1 MTALRALLLFLQI
14 IYIITVKK
22 LSVFLRKLFLSKK
35 NLSTIQYF
43 IHSFESRM
51 IFSNEPSLYINICQY
66 STLSGRQLDTIYQN
80 LNKVQVSKLGGK
92 KRYGDRVGVKRVD
105 ARAMGGIAKSHRPR
119 STAAVVRHC
128 TLCVAAGRSPRA
140 RRWAAGTTSASS
152 APRSISAFGEL
163 VADKTRKR
171 LRCFSTGATKCQRRG
186 KGSPFFPCM
195 LRSCGTILG
204 SMQRALAVWHELQSS
219 FKIHFPFVFPYKICS
234 SDKKYIRIHHYLAI
248 HEHDTT
254 CKILYMWRADHFSL

>member
-1 MTALRALLLFLQI
+1 MTALRALLFLQI

-66 STLSGRQLDTIYQN
+66 STLSGRQLDTMYQN

-92 KRYGDRVGVKRVD
+92 ERYGDRVGVKRVD

-140 RRWAAGTTSASS
+140 RAAGRLAQRARPPHLAAFLHLENWWLTRQEKGSAASAQELPSANAEGMDLLFSLVCIDHAARSS
-152 APRSISAFGEL
+152 AVCNEPWQYGMNCKALSRFTSL
-163 VADKTRKR
+163 
-171 LRCFSTGATKCQRRG
+171 L
-186 KGSPFFPCM
+186 FFPT
-195 LRSCGTILG
+195 RS
-204 SMQRALAVWHELQSS
+204 AVP
-219 FKIHFPFVFPYKICS
+219 I
-234 SDKKYIRIHHYLAI
+234 KKYIRIHHYLAI